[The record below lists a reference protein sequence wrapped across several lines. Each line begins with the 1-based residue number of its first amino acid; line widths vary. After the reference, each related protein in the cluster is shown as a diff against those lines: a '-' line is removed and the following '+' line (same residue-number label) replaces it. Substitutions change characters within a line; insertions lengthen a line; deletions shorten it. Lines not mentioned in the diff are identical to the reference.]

1 MPAKNQR
8 AYGSKKK
15 MPMMELPKKKKA
27 SKKTTK
33 KAMPKKKGYGR

>member
-8 AYGSKKK
+8 AYGKKKSTKK
-15 MPMMELPKKKKA
+15 MPMMDLPK
-27 SKKTTK
+27 KKTTK

>member
-1 MPAKNQR
+1 MMPAKNQR

-15 MPMMELPKKKKA
+15 YPMMELPKKKA

-33 KAMPKKKGYGR
+33 KAMPKKKR

>member
-8 AYGSKKK
+8 SYGKKKPTKK
-15 MPMMELPKKKKA
+15 MPMRALPK
-27 SKKTTK
+27 KKTTK

>member
-8 AYGSKKK
+8 AYGSKK
-15 MPMMELPKKKKA
+15 PMMPKKKA
-27 SKKTTK
+27 TKKTTK

>member
-8 AYGSKKK
+8 AYGKK
-15 MPMMELPKKKKA
+15 MPIKKPKKK
-27 SKKTTK
+27 STK

>member
-15 MPMMELPKKKKA
+15 MPMMSMPKKQA